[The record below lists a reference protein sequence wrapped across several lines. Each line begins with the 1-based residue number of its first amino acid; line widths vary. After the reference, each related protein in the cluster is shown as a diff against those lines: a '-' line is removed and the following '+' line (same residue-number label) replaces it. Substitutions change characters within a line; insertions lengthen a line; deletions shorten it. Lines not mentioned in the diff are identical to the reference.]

1 MEEKKEKFFIKRL
14 SEEKKKNLDLLE
26 KMKDPKKS
34 GFMEEYSTELSSYD
48 NHPADLGTDMF
59 MMEQDKGL
67 INKLEDILY
76 EIEVSEKNLES
87 GDYGFCISC
96 GKKIDEERLKLIPY
110 LKLCIDCSKE
120 KISLDKKRNFR
131 PEEEDV
137 LVSLRESIKEGI
149 QFDREDAYQAV
160 ARYNQIDSD
169 PSFSTGDDIGIFDDD
184 EEDAVEDV
192 EKISQEY
199 YDEINK

>member
-137 LVSLRESIKEGI
+137 LKSFKEDIKEGI
-149 QFDREDAYQAV
+149 QFDREDSYQAV
-160 ARYNQIDSD
+160 AKYNQIDKD

>member
-1 MEEKKEKFFIKRL
+1 MDKKKKKFFNKRL
-14 SEEKKKNLDLLE
+14 LEEKKKNINLLE
-26 KMKDPKKS
+26 KIKDPKSS
-34 GFMEEYSTELSSYD
+34 GFLEEYSTELSSYD

-67 INKLEDILY
+67 INKLEDTLY
-76 EIEVSEKNLES
+76 EIEISQKDLES

-96 GKKIDEERLKLIPY
+96 GKEIDEERLKLIPY
-110 LKLCIDCSKE
+110 IKLCIDCSKE

-137 LVSLRESIKEGI
+137 LVSLREGIREGV

-169 PSFSTGDDIGIFDDD
+169 PSFSTGDDIGLFDH
-184 EEDAVEDV
+184 EEKGVVEDV

-199 YDEINK
+199 YDETNK

>member
-1 MEEKKEKFFIKRL
+1 MEEKKKKFFIKRL

-131 PEEEDV
+131 PEEEVV
-137 LVSLRESIKEGI
+137 LKCFKE
-149 QFDREDAYQAV
+149 
-160 ARYNQIDSD
+160 
-169 PSFSTGDDIGIFDDD
+169 DI
-184 EEDAVEDV
+184 
-192 EKISQEY
+192 
-199 YDEINK
+199 